1 MKILIAADMEGI
13 TGVVAGEQVTPG
25 HYEYGRFRSLMTH
38 DVNAAIAGAF
48 DAGADEVVVSDGHWD
63 ERNILIEEL
72 DSRARL
78 NSGTPAPFSMVQGI
92 DDGVDGVMFVGYHA
106 RSGTQNA
113 VLDHTWSTT
122 RIADLYLNGIV
133 VGEIGLNAALC
144 SHYGAPV
151 LMISGDQSAC
161 AEAVNLLGPLETA
174 IVKHAT
180 GRTAAECL
188 PPQRTFGRIYDAAQT
203 GVQRLVSGSAPP
215 LWIVTAPVTV
225 AIEFK
230 RSDQADGAAL
240 LPGAVRTSGRR
251 VEVTVP
257 DMPAAYR
264 AFRALAGL
272 ARE

>member
-13 TGVVAGEQVTPG
+13 TGVVSGDQVTPG
-25 HYEYGRFRSLMTH
+25 HSEYGRFRSLMTR
-38 DVNAAIAGAF
+38 DVNAAIDGAF
-48 DAGADEVVVSDGHWD
+48 TAGADDVVVSDGHWD

-72 DSRARL
+72 DPRARL

-92 DDGVDGVMFVGYHA
+92 DGGVDGVLFVGYHA

-113 VLDHTWSTT
+113 ILDHTWSTS
-122 RIADLYLNGIV
+122 RIADLFLNGMV
-133 VGEIGLNAALC
+133 VGEIGLNTALC
-144 SHYGAPV
+144 SHFAAPV

-174 IVKHAT
+174 VVKHAT

-188 PPQRTFGRIYDAAQT
+188 PPQVAHERIRAAARA
-203 GVQRLVSGSAPP
+203 GVQRLATGSAPP
-215 LWIVTAPVTV
+215 LLIITTPVTV

-230 RSDQADGAAL
+230 RSDQADGAMLA
-240 LPGAVRTSGRR
+240 PEAVRVSGRR
-251 VEVTVP
+251 VEVTVA
-257 DMPAAYR
+257 DMPEAYR